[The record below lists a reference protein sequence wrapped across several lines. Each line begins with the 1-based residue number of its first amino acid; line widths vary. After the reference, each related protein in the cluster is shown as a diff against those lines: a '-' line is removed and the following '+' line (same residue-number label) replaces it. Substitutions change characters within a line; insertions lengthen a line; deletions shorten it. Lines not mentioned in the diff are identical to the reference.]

1 MPWWGWTLVGWTGL
15 SIVLG
20 LLIGRWRKSVRLT
33 DEERAWPIRKADE
46 QVPGKETAFEY
57 SARCPVCDQERPLG
71 GPEEQAWP
79 IRKADEQVPGKETA
93 LYSARCPVCDQER
106 PLGGPDGVIVHLL
119 AIHPDSTEARWVM
132 TQLGELARQLSAD
145 GASVPES
152 DECRSRRPSQCVH
165 RHRECPL
172 QDDPPSVS
180 TDIES
185 VLRNHLRSIASVL
198 GERGAQMTTAG

>member
-1 MPWWGWTLVGWTGL
+1 M
-15 SIVLG
+15 S
-20 LLIGRWRKSVRLT
+20 KVRRI
-33 DEERAWPIRKADE
+33 D
-46 QVPGKETAFEY
+46 TAFEY

-71 GPEEQAWP
+71 GP
-79 IRKADEQVPGKETA
+79 
-93 LYSARCPVCDQER
+93 
-106 PLGGPDGVIVHLL
+106 DGVVHLL

-152 DECRSRRPSQCVH
+152 DECR
-165 RHRECPL
+165 

-185 VLRNHLRSIASVL
+185 VLRNHLRSIALVL

>member
-71 GPEEQAWP
+71 GP
-79 IRKADEQVPGKETA
+79 
-93 LYSARCPVCDQER
+93 
-106 PLGGPDGVIVHLL
+106 DGVIVHLL

-152 DECRSRRPSQCVH
+152 DECR
-165 RHRECPL
+165 

>member
-33 DEERAWPIRKADE
+33 EEER
-46 QVPGKETAFEY
+46 
-57 SARCPVCDQERPLG
+57 
-71 GPEEQAWP
+71 AWP

-119 AIHPDSTEARWVM
+119 AIHPDSTEARWVI
-132 TQLGELARQLSAD
+132 TQLVNSQGSFRLMALRCQRVMSPPT
-145 GASVPES
+145 SRVS
-152 DECRSRRPSQCVH
+152 SSRRPSQCVH
-165 RHRECPL
+165 RHRECPPK
-172 QDDPPSVS
+172 PPTVNCFCP
-180 TDIES
+180 
-185 VLRNHLRSIASVL
+185 R
-198 GERGAQMTTAG
+198 